1 MPVKEYR
8 LLNPTDQIIEGCIRG
23 DRHSQNRLY
32 HLYAPKIFPVC
43 LRYSKSRED
52 AEDILQEGFFRIFNH
67 ISQYKGAGS
76 FEGWMRKIM
85 VNTALEKF
93 RNKARLYPVISI
105 ESAAGH
111 DFSVNDTLQK
121 IEAKELIT
129 LIQQLPPVYRMV
141 FNLYVFEGLKHK
153 EIARLLNISEGTSK
167 SNLFDARK
175 ILQRSLSA
183 NLDAAKKS
191 S

>member
-67 ISQYKGAGS
+67 ISQYKKAGS

-93 RNKARLYPVISI
+93 RSKARLYPVISI
-105 ESAAGH
+105 ESAAGY

-129 LIQQLPPVYRMV
+129 LTQQLPPVYRMV

-175 ILQRSLSA
+175 ILQRSLNA